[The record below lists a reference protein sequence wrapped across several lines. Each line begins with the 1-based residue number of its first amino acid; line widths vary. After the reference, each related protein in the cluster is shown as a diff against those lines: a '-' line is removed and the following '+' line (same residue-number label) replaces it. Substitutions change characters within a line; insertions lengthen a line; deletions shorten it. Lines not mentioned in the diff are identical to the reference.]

1 MPRDP
6 VRPSSLADA
15 LKAFVAHAPQ
25 LAARL
30 EAATAVDAWADAV
43 GPQIAAVARARSVS
57 ADGVLFVDVTTNA
70 WMTELQMMERELLAR
85 LNGPDGPARVR
96 KIRWTLARK

>member
-1 MPRDP
+1 MPRHP

-15 LKAFVAHAPQ
+15 LKAFVAGAPR

-30 EAATAVDAWADAV
+30 DAATAVDAWAEAV
-43 GPQIAAVARARSVS
+43 GPQIAAVAQARSVS
-57 ADGVLFVDVTTNA
+57 ADGVLFVDVATHA
-70 WMTELQMMERELLAR
+70 WMAELQMMERDLLAR
-85 LNGPDGPARVR
+85 LNAAEGPPRVR